1 MVGEAGYGT
10 WSDWS
15 PCNSTCDSAYQSRD
29 RTCEDKDLGC
39 SAQSD
44 QSKPCPVP
52 PCPGQCFMAL
62 YQTFSTS
69 NPPPPL
75 REKSPMQVYSE
86 STGLIIL
93 HFSGRRIYGMGQ
105 LECLFQ
111 NLWTG
116 PTVTCKGVHQP
127 CASSWRSRM

>member
-1 MVGEAGYGT
+1 MVLGVIGHLVTARVTQLTNHVTGRVKIKT
-10 WSDWS
+10 WGVQLKVISL
-15 PCNSTCDSAYQSRD
+15 N
-29 RTCEDKDLGC
+29 L
-39 SAQSD
+39 AQFLLAQVSVLWLFT
-44 QSKPCPVP
+44 KLFPLPI
-52 PCPGQCFMAL
+52 
-62 YQTFSTS
+62 
-69 NPPPPL
+69 PPPPL

-111 NLWTG
+111 NLWAG